1 MNGLGGL
8 HPSSLILGFLQVASS
23 LQMEMGPQ
31 LRMVANRM
39 LVPSASIGV
48 RKRNEKRE
56 RLVKRKTT
64 NYSCLP

>member
-8 HPSSLILGFLQVASS
+8 HPGSLILGFLQVASP
-23 LQMEMGPQ
+23 LQMEMGPH

-48 RKRNEKRE
+48 RKRNGEKRE
-56 RLVKRKTT
+56 A
-64 NYSCLP
+64 C